1 MEEKRTMVELLG
13 TSKKKSIKET
23 VKRMHDIDRNGGSLD
38 KAIAVY
44 WLRVN
49 HDYQE
54 RFQLWREIVL
64 KILRIRDEA
73 RGRQDGGESNEG
85 YLKALV
91 KGYYEELKRRRDTKW
106 KEAIFDNIMKGT
118 SLVDEEETVT
128 KSHERRAER
137 RKREIEEIAAQKAKK
152 TSLKKASS
160 SSAKY

>member
-1 MEEKRTMVELLG
+1 MRELILEEKRTMVELLG

-73 RGRQDGGESNEG
+73 RGR
-85 YLKALV
+85 
-91 KGYYEELKRRRDTKW
+91 
-106 KEAIFDNIMKGT
+106 
-118 SLVDEEETVT
+118 
-128 KSHERRAER
+128 
-137 RKREIEEIAAQKAKK
+137 
-152 TSLKKASS
+152 
-160 SSAKY
+160 